1 MATQEQALAIAQRC
15 IEGQA
20 TVYEFAQALE
30 ELRRVQLVEAMFGP
44 CADRQAA
51 RQFLKQALHAAS
63 DEDAALRRRR
73 GETI

>member
-30 ELRRVQLVEAMFGP
+30 ELRGVQLAEVMFGP

-51 RQFLKQALHAAS
+51 RQYLKQALHAAQ
-63 DEDAALRRRR
+63 DEDAAVRRRR
-73 GETI
+73 GEMV